1 MKVTLLGSG
10 GFSPTPRP
18 TCQCDLCREAREKGG
33 KHVRKGNSTFFH
45 DDNILLDTPESVMQL
60 LNENDIGSVDAVL
73 FSHFHP
79 DHTMGLR
86 AISQMCLPEDTPFD
100 GWEEESI
107 DVFMSRDTRDRLDP
121 ESSVPGYL
129 LRNNA
134 KINIVEDGDEFTIG
148 ETHVTAIGW
157 KESPESEQKDVF
169 GYLLER
175 DGVRVFASPDENK
188 NLPISRLPSLD
199 LWIKECGLF
208 RKGPDGDKLR
218 TDRFWDRM
226 MKAELSFQQSR
237 KQAKKADVDKVV
249 FTEIE
254 EVYRRRPEDYRSLSS
269 ELGESM
275 EFGYDGLKVEL

>member
-1 MKVTLLGSG
+1 M
-10 GFSPTPRP
+10 
-18 TCQCDLCREAREKGG
+18 
-33 KHVRKGNSTFFH
+33 RKGNSTFFH

-60 LNENDIGSVDAVL
+60 LNENGVESVDAVL

-86 AISQMCLPEDTPFD
+86 AISQMCLPDDTPFD
-100 GWEEESI
+100 GWENSSI
-107 DVFMSRDTRDRLDP
+107 DVFMSKHTRDRLDP

-134 KINIVEDGDEFTIG
+134 DIKVIEDGDEFSIG

-157 KESPESEQKDVF
+157 EESSESERKDVF

-175 DGVRVFASPDENK
+175 NGSKVFASPDENK
-188 NLPISRLPSLD
+188 NLPVNRLPKLD

-208 RKGPDGDKLR
+208 RKAPDGSKLR
-218 TDRFWDRM
+218 TDGFWDRM
-226 MKAELSFQQSR
+226 METELSFEQSR
-237 KQAKKADVDKVV
+237 KQAEEVDVDRVV

-254 EVYRRRPEDYRSLSS
+254 EVYRRRPRDYSSLSN
-269 ELGESM
+269 ELGDGM
-275 EFGYDGLKVEL
+275 EFGYDGLHMEV